1 MSTEESVTMKSNQL
15 SEVTVKLMSLLQ
27 KLKGI
32 HDFSQLIFILELYI
46 ANVMY
51 YFKRRAYNYINN
63 KT

>member
-1 MSTEESVTMKSNQL
+1 MKSNQL